1 LISLPSKGRVDLMAG
16 DILTLYTAGGGGYG
30 APAER
35 EPALVQKDVAE
46 GIITPATAATFYG
59 RAG

>member
-1 LISLPSKGRVDLMAG
+1 MAG

-30 APAER
+30 PPAER
-35 EPALVQKDVAE
+35 EPALIAKDVAE
-46 GIITPATAATFYG
+46 GIITAATAKAFYG